1 MENQRK
7 LCIVGAGGFG
17 REVMSSFK
25 ESYLL
30 LGKKIENEVVFLDD
44 DPKLKGKKIIGIP
57 VIQSSDFIPSDYE
70 VVVAIGEPSTRKKII
85 EKLPKETNYTTL
97 VHPTAIIMDDCE
109 IGAGSIITAGCII
122 TTNIKIGKH
131 SHLNLHT
138 TIGHDCEIGN
148 YFTTAPGTHISGECK
163 IGNCVYFG
171 TNSSIRQGIT
181 VCNETTIGM
190 GGVVVKNLIKS
201 GIYIGN
207 PLKKLVK

>member
-1 MENQRK
+1 LENQRK

>member
-1 MENQRK
+1 
-7 LCIVGAGGFG
+7 
-17 REVMSSFK
+17 MSSFK